1 MNTPSLEK
9 TIQGF
14 FHWMKWKIAY
24 ILYLLCAVLPIALCL
39 TCIMVLSISRRSTIV
54 FPIIMSAMLHPVV
67 MIPFGVFTKILE
79 EYLLVKL
86 FNRYCR
92 FKLLKKILRRLF
104 TYSINV
110 HLSLLAGLIFY
121 QYDIWNALES
131 TSIIDFK
138 NRPFNLCPCD
148 ALNEINEPC
157 INKETENSFQNMF
170 VGVSNTPF
178 LISFLVTSIACHSIH
193 ALILTFPSP
202 IPLSRFVIGDSS
214 NQSDDSSTHQNKQPT
229 NLKPG
234 MARKNRL
241 VLSFKL
247 SCCFLVASYIAGI
260 LTTQFTAFDAFID
273 KGKQISTK
281 YILQLLSLLNI
292 SKS

>member
-67 MIPFGVFTKILE
+67 MIPFGVFTKFLE

-92 FKLLKKILRRLF
+92 FKLLKQILCRLF

-121 QYDIWNALES
+121 QYNIWIALES
-131 TSIIDFK
+131 TSTLNFNNK
-138 NRPFNLCPCD
+138 PFNLCPCD
-148 ALNEINEPC
+148 ALSEINEPC

-178 LISFLVTSIACHSIH
+178 LISFLVTSIACHFIH
-193 ALILTFPSP
+193 SLIIALPSP
-202 IPLSRFVIGDSS
+202 IPLSTYVLGDSS
-214 NQSDDSSTHQNKQPT
+214 NQNDNSSVHDNDEVDSTKRKPDTSSSTKAA
-229 NLKPG
+229 K
-234 MARKNRL
+234 
-241 VLSFKL
+241 SFKV
-247 SCCFLVASYIAGI
+247 SCCFLVVLYIATI
-260 LTTQFTAFDAFID
+260 LTTQFTSFDALFE
-273 KGKQISTK
+273 KGKLIAIVCYNCK
-281 YILQLLSLLNI
+281 
-292 SKS
+292 